1 MAKNTSKTFPKDKYF
16 AALEPEET
24 AGILLGKNNHFYK
37 SMQSSGYIDKIRK
50 LYAMYHGM
58 QYYDTNNGHEIV
70 FEGEQGE
77 LTSISVNHLRNIG
90 KNMLNLVT
98 ASRPTMEARAINTDY
113 KSRTQ
118 TKLANG
124 LLDYYMREKKVESI
138 INLAT
143 EYSISL
149 TSGWVR
155 LEWNAM
161 DGEPLK
167 DNEGNPIFDEET
179 RTYLYEGDVNFE
191 VLSPFDV
198 TFDSTKESSRH
209 DWLMTRTWK
218 NKFDLIAKYP
228 ELEDRII
235 GMETK
240 SELESINNYIFGFEE
255 TSDIAVYEFY
265 HRKTE
270 SVPDGRYMMFLD
282 EDLILV
288 DQALPYYDIP
298 IYRIAPSE
306 ILGTPLGYTPLFD
319 IMPLQDAAN
328 MLYSTIL
335 TNQQAFGVQNI
346 YVPRGADISMES
358 LSGGLNIIEGNA
370 GAGKPEPMN
379 FTNTPKEIFEYLSII
394 VQTMETISGI
404 NSVIRG
410 NPEANLRSGSAL
422 ALIQSNSIQFMSGL
436 ANQYNQLIEDI
447 GTGLLK
453 ILQQYADTKR
463 VAAIV
468 GESNRSYLREFNKED
483 LSNISRVVVSAGN
496 PLSKTT
502 AGRLQMASE
511 LLQYQLLSDPQQYL
525 SIIETGNLETS
536 IEETQKDINLIV
548 SENEQLLSGGLPI
561 VWAMDKHSQ
570 HILHHRSIFSD
581 TRMREDPALAQ
592 RVFQHIQEHVNAL
605 MTTDPNILMMIG
617 EQPIQPPPPPMPP
630 NGMPPDGMANMS
642 APAGAMNPEEMPTNL
657 PQAAQPP
664 GEFEMAP
671 TSGQQLQEQL
681 RTTR

>member
-1 MAKNTSKTFPKDKYF
+1 MRGTSKKMSKDKYF
-16 AALEPEET
+16 AALESKET
-24 AGILLGKNNHFYK
+24 ADILLGKDSHFYK
-37 SMQSSGYIDKIRK
+37 SIQSSGYLDKIRK

-58 QYYDTNNGHEIV
+58 TYYDTNNGHEIV

-124 LLDYYMREKKVESI
+124 LLDYYMREKKVENV
-138 INLAT
+138 INRAA
-143 EYSISL
+143 EYAISL
-149 TSGWVR
+149 TTGWVR
-155 LEWNAM
+155 LEWNSM
-161 DGEPLK
+161 DGEPLV
-167 DNEGNPIFDEET
+167 DEEGNPLFDEET
-179 RTYLYEGDVNFE
+179 QTFLYEGDVNFD

-198 TFDSTKESSRH
+198 TFDNTREDNNH
-209 DWLMTRTWK
+209 YWLMTRTWK

-228 ELEDRII
+228 ELEDKIMGI
-235 GMETK
+235 ETK
-240 SELESINNYIFGFEE
+240 SELESINEYIFGCEE
-255 TSDIAVYEFY
+255 TSDVAVYEFY

-270 SVPDGRYMMFLD
+270 SMPDGRYMMFLD
-282 EDLILV
+282 SDVILV
-288 DQALPYYDIP
+288 DLPLPYHDIP
-298 IYRIAPSE
+298 IYRIAPAD

-346 YVPRGADISMES
+346 YVPRGADISMEC

-379 FTNTPKEIFEYLSII
+379 FTNTPKEIFEYLNII

-468 GESNRSYLREFNKED
+468 GENNRSYLREFSKDD

-511 LLQYQLLSDPQQYL
+511 LLQYQLLTDPQQYL
-525 SIIETGNLETS
+525 SIIETGNLETT

-548 SENEQLLSGGLPI
+548 SENEQMLAGKLPI
-561 VWAMDKHSQ
+561 VWGLDKHSQ
-570 HILHHRSIFSD
+570 HIMHHRTILSD
-581 TRMREDPALAQ
+581 TKMRENPQLAQ
-592 RVFQHIQEHVNAL
+592 LVFQHIEEHVNAL
-605 MTTDPNILMMIG
+605 MTTAPHILAMIG
-617 EQPIQPPPPPMPP
+617 EQAIVPPPPPMPP
-630 NGMPPDGMANMS
+630 GMMPPDGAANMS
-642 APAGAMNPEEMPTNL
+642 VPSGAMNPEEMPMPDVQPAT
-657 PQAAQPP
+657 PP
-664 GEFEMAP
+664 GNFEQAP
-671 TSGQQLQEQL
+671 ISGEQLQNQL
-681 RTTR
+681 RAGR